1 MKTLP
6 PAVAGFF
13 RHGTIAVVGV
23 SRSGR
28 SPANAIVKKL
38 RLAGHTVYPVNPN
51 AEIVDGERCW
61 PDMRSLPDRPGA
73 AVIVTRPDVAA
84 GVVGQCA
91 DAGVRDVWLH
101 RSFGPG
107 SVSAEAVREAERRG
121 VHCLAGGCPMMYCG
135 KVDVAHACMRWI
147 LGLQKRLPS

>member
-13 RHGTIAVVGV
+13 RHGSIAVVGV
-23 SRSGR
+23 SRTGR

-51 AEIVDGERCW
+51 AGTVDGERCW
-61 PDMRSLPDRPGA
+61 PDLRSLPARAGA
-73 AVIVTRPDVAA
+73 AVIVTRPEVSA
-84 GVVGQCA
+84 GVVGECA
-91 DAGVRDVWLH
+91 EAGIRDVWLH
-101 RSFGPG
+101 RSFGEG

-121 VHCLAGGCPMMYCG
+121 VRCLAGGCPMMYAG

-147 LGLQKRLPS
+147 LRMQHRLPA